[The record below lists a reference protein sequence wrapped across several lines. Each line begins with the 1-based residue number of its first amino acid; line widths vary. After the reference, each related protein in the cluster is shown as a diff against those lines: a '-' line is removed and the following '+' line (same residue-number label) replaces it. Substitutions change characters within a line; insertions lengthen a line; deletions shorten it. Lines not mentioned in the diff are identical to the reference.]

1 MNLGIFKEMRSVESS
16 LNYHLDRQ
24 GVLASNVTNADTPN
38 YRPKDLVFN
47 ESLTNASNLI
57 QTMEGH
63 VQGSENASYEVL
75 TSKEPQNLDGNGVR
89 LEKAMAQLAGNTI
102 RYNQGIELT
111 RKQLG
116 LLRYAATAGG
126 R

>member
-1 MNLGIFKEMRSVESS
+1 MSTGIFGSMKSVESS

-38 YRPKDLVFN
+38 YRPKELVFKDSMN
-47 ESLTNASNLI
+47 NASRLI
-57 QTMEGH
+57 STMENH
-63 VQGSENASYEVL
+63 MQGTSNGSYEVL
-75 TSKEPQNLDGNGVR
+75 TSNEPQNLDGNAVR

-102 RYNQGIELT
+102 RYDQAIELT

-116 LLRYAATAGG
+116 LLKYAATAGA

>member
-1 MNLGIFKEMRSVESS
+1 MSIGIFKSMGSVESS

-38 YRPKDLVFN
+38 YRSKELVFN

-63 VQGSENASYEVL
+63 VQGSENASYKVL

>member
-1 MNLGIFKEMRSVESS
+1 MSIGIFKEMGSVESS

-47 ESLTNASNLI
+47 ESLTNANNLI

-63 VQGSENASYEVL
+63 VQGSENPSYKVL

>member
-1 MNLGIFKEMRSVESS
+1 MSLGIFNGMQSVEHS
-16 LNYHLDRQ
+16 LNYHLDRH

-38 YRPKDLVFN
+38 YRAKDLVFKD
-47 ESLTNASNLI
+47 SMSRASGLVK
-57 QTMEGH
+57 TMENHMG
-63 VQGSENASYEVL
+63 GLENPSYVVKTETGPL
-75 TSKEPQNLDGNGVR
+75 NLDGNGVR
-89 LEKAMAQLAGNTI
+89 LEKAMVQLAGNTL
-102 RYNQGIELT
+102 RYDQGIELT